1 MVKIDEKELKELFI
15 ELKYNNNIA
24 FEKLYNKYNKLVYG
38 IAFSILKNKQDSED
52 VVQNIFTKI
61 YNIDKDKLPTKNEAS
76 WLYSTTKN
84 ETITV
89 LRKRK
94 NDLDIDSIYEI
105 EDQDNEINNLIDQ
118 IEFNRLIRRLDNCEK
133 EIVSLKILSNLS
145 FDEIGKLLNKPTGTI
160 KWKYYKAINTLK
172 ILLSNL
178 GMFIVT
184 FIIGLKTVLSQ
195 QKVNNVEQETIRDED
210 IAQSEEN
217 IEREETEQNK
227 STIQDNLKEEE
238 NYNIS
243 ENTTQNTIKQET
255 IITDNTI
262 ETNTN
267 NLGIGILSVSAIFLV
282 FTIIFMI
289 IFTKYQLKL
298 KKKTSK

>member
-1 MVKIDEKELKELFI
+1 MVKINEKELKELFI
-15 ELKYNNNIA
+15 ELKYNNIA

-61 YNIDKDKLPTKNEAS
+61 YNIDKNKLPTKNEAS

-94 NDLDIDSIYEI
+94 NDLDLDSIYEI
-105 EDQDNEINNLIDQ
+105 EDQDNEIDNSIDKM
-118 IEFNRLIRRLDNCEK
+118 EFNGLIRKLDNCEK
-133 EIVSLKILSNLS
+133 EIVSLKILANLS

-160 KWKYYKAINTLK
+160 KWRYYKAINTLK

-184 FIIGLKTVLSQ
+184 FIIGLKTLSNQ
-195 QKVNNVEQETIRDED
+195 QKVNNAEQQITTDEN
-210 IAQSEEN
+210 IVQNEEN
-217 IEREETEQNK
+217 IEQEETEQDK
-227 STIQDNLKEEE
+227 STMQDRLKEE
-238 NYNIS
+238 NNNIN
-243 ENTTQNTIKQET
+243 EEIVQNTTKQET
-255 IITDNTI
+255 IINDTI
-262 ETNTN
+262 IENNTN
-267 NLGIGILSVSAIFLV
+267 YFGIGILSVSAIFLV

>member
-1 MVKIDEKELKELFI
+1 MVKINEKELKELFI
-15 ELKYNNNIA
+15 ELKYNNIA

-61 YNIDKDKLPTKNEAS
+61 YNIDKNKLPTKNEAS

-94 NDLDIDSIYEI
+94 NDLDLDSIYEI
-105 EDQDNEINNLIDQ
+105 EDQDNEIDNSIDKM
-118 IEFNRLIRRLDNCEK
+118 EFNGLIRKLDNCEK
-133 EIVSLKILSNLS
+133 EIVSLKILANLS

-160 KWKYYKAINTLK
+160 KWRYYKAINTLK

-184 FIIGLKTVLSQ
+184 FIIGLKTLSNQ
-195 QKVNNVEQETIRDED
+195 QKVNNAEQQITTDEN
-210 IAQSEEN
+210 IVQNEEN
-217 IEREETEQNK
+217 IEQEETEQDK
-227 STIQDNLKEEE
+227 STMQDSLKEE
-238 NYNIS
+238 NNNIN
-243 ENTTQNTIKQET
+243 EEIVQNTTKQET
-255 IITDNTI
+255 IINDTI
-262 ETNTN
+262 IENNTN
-267 NLGIGILSVSAIFLV
+267 YFGIGILSVSAIFLV

>member
-1 MVKIDEKELKELFI
+1 MVKINEKELKELFI
-15 ELKYNNNIA
+15 ELKYNNIA

-61 YNIDKDKLPTKNEAS
+61 YNIDKNKLPTKNEAS

-94 NDLDIDSIYEI
+94 NDLNLDSIYEI
-105 EDQDNEINNLIDQ
+105 EDQDNEIDNSIDKM
-118 IEFNRLIRRLDNCEK
+118 EFNGLIRKLDNCEK
-133 EIVSLKILSNLS
+133 EIVSLKILANLS

-160 KWKYYKAINTLK
+160 KWRYYKAINTLK

-184 FIIGLKTVLSQ
+184 FIIGLKTLSNQ
-195 QKVNNVEQETIRDED
+195 QKVNNAEQQIITDEN
-210 IAQSEEN
+210 IVQNEEN
-217 IEREETEQNK
+217 IEQEETEQDK
-227 STIQDNLKEEE
+227 STMQDSLKEE
-238 NYNIS
+238 NNNIN
-243 ENTTQNTIKQET
+243 EEIVQNTTKQET
-255 IITDNTI
+255 IITDTI
-262 ETNTN
+262 IEDNIN
-267 NLGIGILSVSAIFLV
+267 YFGIGILSVSAIFLV

>member
-1 MVKIDEKELKELFI
+1 MVKINEKELKELFI
-15 ELKYNNNIA
+15 ELKYNNIA

-61 YNIDKDKLPTKNEAS
+61 YNIDKNKLPTKNEAS

-94 NDLDIDSIYEI
+94 NDLNLDSIYEI
-105 EDQDNEINNLIDQ
+105 EDQDNEIDNSIDKM
-118 IEFNRLIRRLDNCEK
+118 EFNGLIRKLDNCEK
-133 EIVSLKILSNLS
+133 EIVSLKILANLS

-160 KWKYYKAINTLK
+160 KWRYYKAINTLK

-184 FIIGLKTVLSQ
+184 FIIGLKTLSNQ
-195 QKVNNVEQETIRDED
+195 QKVNNAEQQIITDEN
-210 IAQSEEN
+210 IVQNEEN
-217 IEREETEQNK
+217 IEQEETEQDK
-227 STIQDNLKEEE
+227 STMQDNLKEE
-238 NYNIS
+238 NNNIN
-243 ENTTQNTIKQET
+243 EEIVQNTTKQET
-255 IITDNTI
+255 IITDTI
-262 ETNTN
+262 IEDNIN
-267 NLGIGILSVSAIFLV
+267 YFGIGILSVSAIFLV

>member
-1 MVKIDEKELKELFI
+1 MVKINEKELKELFI
-15 ELKYNNNIA
+15 ELKYNNIA

-61 YNIDKDKLPTKNEAS
+61 YNIDKNKLPTKNEAS

-94 NDLDIDSIYEI
+94 NDLNLDSIYEI
-105 EDQDNEINNLIDQ
+105 EDQDNEIDNSIDKM
-118 IEFNRLIRRLDNCEK
+118 EFNGLIRKLDNCEK
-133 EIVSLKILSNLS
+133 EIVSLKILANLS

-160 KWKYYKAINTLK
+160 KWRYYKAINTLK

-184 FIIGLKTVLSQ
+184 FIIGLKTLSNQ
-195 QKVNNVEQETIRDED
+195 QKANNAEQQIITDEN
-210 IAQSEEN
+210 IVQNEEN
-217 IEREETEQNK
+217 IEQEETEQDK
-227 STIQDNLKEEE
+227 STMQDSLKEE
-238 NYNIS
+238 NNNIN
-243 ENTTQNTIKQET
+243 EEIVQNTTKQET
-255 IITDNTI
+255 IITDTI
-262 ETNTN
+262 IEDNIN
-267 NLGIGILSVSAIFLV
+267 YFGIGILSVSAIFLV

>member
-1 MVKIDEKELKELFI
+1 MVKINEKELKELFI
-15 ELKYNNNIA
+15 ELKYNNIA

-61 YNIDKDKLPTKNEAS
+61 YNIDKNKLPTKNEAS

-94 NDLDIDSIYEI
+94 NDLNLDSIYEI
-105 EDQDNEINNLIDQ
+105 EDQDNEIDNSIDKM
-118 IEFNRLIRRLDNCEK
+118 EFNGLIRKLDNCEK
-133 EIVSLKILSNLS
+133 EIVSLKILANLS

-160 KWKYYKAINTLK
+160 KWRYYKAMNTLK

-184 FIIGLKTVLSQ
+184 FIIGLKTLSNQ
-195 QKVNNVEQETIRDED
+195 QKVNNAEQQIITDEN
-210 IAQSEEN
+210 IVQNEEN
-217 IEREETEQNK
+217 IEQEKTEQDK
-227 STIQDNLKEEE
+227 STMQDSLKEE
-238 NYNIS
+238 NNNIN
-243 ENTTQNTIKQET
+243 EEIVQNTIKQET
-255 IITDNTI
+255 IITDTI
-262 ETNTN
+262 IEDNIN
-267 NLGIGILSVSAIFLV
+267 YFGIGILSVSAIFLV

>member
-1 MVKIDEKELKELFI
+1 MVKINEKELKELFI
-15 ELKYNNNIA
+15 ELKYNNIA

-61 YNIDKDKLPTKNEAS
+61 YNIDKDNLPTKNEAS

-94 NDLDIDSIYEI
+94 NDLDLDSIYEI
-105 EDQDNEINNLIDQ
+105 EDQDNEIDNSIDKM
-118 IEFNRLIRRLDNCEK
+118 EFNGLIRKLDNCEK
-133 EIVSLKILSNLS
+133 EIVSLKILANLS

-160 KWKYYKAINTLK
+160 KWRYYKAINTLK

-184 FIIGLKTVLSQ
+184 FIIGLKTLSNQ
-195 QKVNNVEQETIRDED
+195 QKVNNAEQQIITDEN
-210 IAQSEEN
+210 IVQNEEN
-217 IEREETEQNK
+217 IEQEETEQDK
-227 STIQDNLKEEE
+227 STMQDSLKEE
-238 NYNIS
+238 NNNIN
-243 ENTTQNTIKQET
+243 EEIVQNTTKQET
-255 IITDNTI
+255 IITDTI
-262 ETNTN
+262 IEDNIN
-267 NLGIGILSVSAIFLV
+267 YFGIGILSVSAIFLV

>member
-1 MVKIDEKELKELFI
+1 MVKINEKELKELFI
-15 ELKYNNNIA
+15 ELKYNNIA

-61 YNIDKDKLPTKNEAS
+61 YNIDKDNLPTKNEAS

-94 NDLDIDSIYEI
+94 NDLDLDSIYEI
-105 EDQDNEINNLIDQ
+105 EDQDNEIDNSIDKM
-118 IEFNRLIRRLDNCEK
+118 EFNGLIRKLDNCEK
-133 EIVSLKILSNLS
+133 EIVSLKILANLS

-160 KWKYYKAINTLK
+160 KWRYYKAINTLK

-184 FIIGLKTVLSQ
+184 FIIGLKTLSNQ
-195 QKVNNVEQETIRDED
+195 QKVNNAEQQIITDEN
-210 IAQSEEN
+210 IVQNEEN
-217 IEREETEQNK
+217 IEQEETEQDK
-227 STIQDNLKEEE
+227 STMQDSLKEE
-238 NYNIS
+238 NNNIN
-243 ENTTQNTIKQET
+243 EEIVQNTTKQET
-255 IITDNTI
+255 IINDTI
-262 ETNTN
+262 IENNTN
-267 NLGIGILSVSAIFLV
+267 YFGIGILSVSAIFLV

>member
-1 MVKIDEKELKELFI
+1 MVKINEKELKELFI
-15 ELKYNNNIA
+15 ELKYNNIA

-61 YNIDKDKLPTKNEAS
+61 YNIDKDNLPTKNEAS
-76 WLYSTTKN
+76 WLYSTTKH

-94 NDLDIDSIYEI
+94 NDLDLDSIYEI
-105 EDQDNEINNLIDQ
+105 EDQDNEIDNSIDKM
-118 IEFNRLIRRLDNCEK
+118 EFNGLIRKLDNCEK
-133 EIVSLKILSNLS
+133 EIVSLKILANLS

-160 KWKYYKAINTLK
+160 KWRYYKAMNTLK

-184 FIIGLKTVLSQ
+184 FIIWLKTLSNQ
-195 QKVNNVEQETIRDED
+195 QKVNNAEQQIITDEN
-210 IAQSEEN
+210 IVQNEEN
-217 IEREETEQNK
+217 IEQEKTEQDK
-227 STIQDNLKEEE
+227 STMQDSLKEE
-238 NYNIS
+238 NNNIN
-243 ENTTQNTIKQET
+243 EEIVQNTIKQET
-255 IITDNTI
+255 IISDTIIEDNI
-262 ETNTN
+262 NYF
-267 NLGIGILSVSAIFLV
+267 GIGILSVSAIFLV

>member
-1 MVKIDEKELKELFI
+1 MVKINEKELKELFI
-15 ELKYNNNIA
+15 ELKYNNIA

-61 YNIDKDKLPTKNEAS
+61 YNIDKNKLPTKNEAS

-94 NDLDIDSIYEI
+94 NDLDLDSIYEI
-105 EDQDNEINNLIDQ
+105 EDQDNEIDNSIDKM
-118 IEFNRLIRRLDNCEK
+118 EFNGLIRKLDNCEK
-133 EIVSLKILSNLS
+133 EIVSLKILANLS

-160 KWKYYKAINTLK
+160 KWRYYKAINTLK
-172 ILLSNL
+172 ILLRNL

-184 FIIGLKTVLSQ
+184 FIIGLKTLSNQ
-195 QKVNNVEQETIRDED
+195 QKVNNAEQQIITDEN
-210 IAQSEEN
+210 IVQNEEN
-217 IEREETEQNK
+217 IEQEETEQDK
-227 STIQDNLKEEE
+227 STMQDSLKEE
-238 NYNIS
+238 NNNIN
-243 ENTTQNTIKQET
+243 EEIVQNTTKQET
-255 IITDNTI
+255 IINDTI
-262 ETNTN
+262 IENNTN
-267 NLGIGILSVSAIFLV
+267 YFGIGILSVSAIFLV

>member
-1 MVKIDEKELKELFI
+1 MVKINEKELKELFI
-15 ELKYNNNIA
+15 ELKYNNIA

-61 YNIDKDKLPTKNEAS
+61 YNIDKNKLPTKNEAS

-94 NDLDIDSIYEI
+94 NDLDLDSIYEI
-105 EDQDNEINNLIDQ
+105 EDQDNEIDNSIDKM
-118 IEFNRLIRRLDNCEK
+118 EFNGLIRKLDNCEK
-133 EIVSLKILSNLS
+133 EIVSLKILANLS

-160 KWKYYKAINTLK
+160 KWRYYKAINTLK

-184 FIIGLKTVLSQ
+184 FIIGLKTLSNQ
-195 QKVNNVEQETIRDED
+195 QKVNNAEQQIITDEN
-210 IAQSEEN
+210 IVQNEEN
-217 IEREETEQNK
+217 IEQEETEQDK
-227 STIQDNLKEEE
+227 STMQDSLKEE
-238 NYNIS
+238 NNNIN
-243 ENTTQNTIKQET
+243 EEIVQNTTKQET
-255 IITDNTI
+255 IINDTI
-262 ETNTN
+262 IENNTN
-267 NLGIGILSVSAIFLV
+267 YFGIGILSVSAIFLV